1 MTLPPQLV
9 PYLPLLYPLLT
20 AIASIIY
27 SQLDRTSRGHAIFSF
42 VAALGVD
49 IPKILQTMQR
59 TVTPGVPVPTASA
72 QDPILKSTAPPP
84 PPPAPPPPIS
94 TTLPTPVDVIV
105 PRLFPGSSPPPRA
118 PSKRLALFG
127 LSPWAWPV
135 FALAACTPTQA
146 KTAVDVTGNICEVVV
161 TAADPA
167 LAPLCATA
175 QAVADAVLALVGTPA
190 AGSVGTPA
198 AGSVGTPKLAPG
210 AVYAWL
216 AAHGTPKVAP

>member
-84 PPPAPPPPIS
+84 PPPAPPPPLS

-105 PRLFPGSSPPPRA
+105 PRLFPGSKPPPPSA
-118 PSKRLALFG
+118 PSKRLALG
-127 LSPWAWPV
+127 L
-135 FALAACTPTQA
+135 ALGLALTGCTATQA
-146 KTAVDVTGNICEVVV
+146 KTAVDATGNICEVVV